1 MSHGG
6 IPPRRPDQYVTQ
18 TPQVPVPGARKT
30 PIVNS
35 PGTTVIVEDGGIPG
49 AKSVQGYANDGATDV
64 LVAAGV
70 NVNGLKLWSASMCSW
85 VGTGSVTGVNQT
97 DDSLQDGTGTV
108 YLSLENGVSFN
119 TGQSVGAG
127 SAASVNQ
134 DLKGIMVPAG
144 RALRLVNGS
153 TGTTHRTSVTV
164 VYTIL

>member
-18 TPQVPVPGARKT
+18 TPQAAVPGARKT

-35 PGTTVIVEDGGIPG
+35 PGTTVTVQDGGIPG

-64 LVAAGV
+64 LVASGV
-70 NVNGLKLWSASMCSW
+70 NVNGLKLWSASMSSW
-85 VGTGSVTGVNQT
+85 VGTGSVNGVNQT
-97 DDSLQDGTGTV
+97 DDMLQDGTGTI
-108 YLSLENGVSFN
+108 YMSLTNGVAFN
-119 TGQSVGAG
+119 TGGGGA
-127 SAASVNQ
+127 SNAAAVNQ
-134 DLKGIMVPAG
+134 ELHGIIVPAG
-144 RALRLVNGS
+144 RNLRLVNGS